1 MLQVYDPPIL
11 ADSGAQYCVTG
22 HAYNPCLWLII
33 RRYSGRPAEVFISR
47 SNNILIIASFAAL
60 LVSFWNRNELP
71 GNIDYVPEVLTEP
84 KQTATSKSAFDV
96 AFNDV
101 GYRVEPEYDYDI
113 TGMIVSYRHHDDN
126 SRMHRL
132 ANDHLNMLDVCVV
145 WGDNTSTA
153 QLDKLKFWNGIFTCN
168 VQTRDQVAWDSFDM
182 NQLSNNH
189 LISDDDRVRDQVKEI
204 KIGDQIRVRGYLVGY
219 SSAGVGKRGTST
231 TRTDTGDGAC
241 ETIYVERFDIVQTA
255 TSYWRISMY
264 SSLLTLLIG
273 LGIHF
278 SRPYR
283 PH

>member
-1 MLQVYDPPIL
+1 L
-11 ADSGAQYCVTG
+11 
-22 HAYNPCLWLII
+22 
-33 RRYSGRPAEVFISR
+33 
-47 SNNILIIASFAAL
+47 L

-71 GNIDYVPEVLTEP
+71 GNIEYVQDILTEP
-84 KQTATSKSAFDV
+84 RQSSASKRPFDV
-96 AFNDV
+96 AFNSVD
-101 GYRVEPEYDYDI
+101 YRVEPEYDYDI

-145 WGDNTSTA
+145 WGDNTTTA
-153 QLDKLKFWNGIFTCN
+153 QLDKLQFWNGIFTCN
-168 VQTRDQVAWDSFDM
+168 VKTRDQVAWDSFDM

-189 LISDDDRVRDQVKEI
+189 LISNDDRIRDRVKDI
-204 KIGDQIRVRGYLVGY
+204 KIGDQIRVRGYLSGY

-241 ETIYVERFDIVQTA
+241 ETIYVERFDIVQAA

-264 SSLLTLLIG
+264 SSLLVLIFG
-273 LGIHF
+273 MVIHF
-278 SRPYR
+278 TRPYR